1 MLLNQTFHLKFYIIN
16 LSTYK
21 EINIM
26 EISVYLKSKKDPI
39 KYTGDRIDVLDFEMD
54 NVKYKQIRS
63 FRKGFSKSEL
73 IMSDLIV
80 KIKKV

>member
-1 MLLNQTFHLKFYIIN
+1 M
-16 LSTYK
+16 
-21 EINIM
+21 EIN
-26 EISVYLKSKKDPI
+26 VYLKNKKDPI

-54 NVKYKQIRS
+54 NVKYKQIRY

-80 KIKKV
+80 KIKEVL